1 MYSGLHVKQLMLFIN
16 LTKSGISQQHFIKY
30 PMSNFTKI
38 HPVGAE
44 LLYVERDTHTD
55 RHDEVKRSFL
65 WLCEH
70 T

>member
-1 MYSGLHVKQLMLFIN
+1 MLFIN

-65 WLCEH
+65 
-70 T
+70 